1 MPDLEHGTREPL
13 IDYRNYFLIVIL
25 SLTTSAGVKRFLP
38 TTLPRRLR
46 FCRSAISLCR
56 EGVCVFDQSSVF
68 SQSCG
73 GRKVP
78 PFISSGLAPKIA
90 RSNSRLLR
98 DPGCL
103 FKRSAPASRHSMPPP
118 SLHTPF
124 PTCPN

>member
-1 MPDLEHGTREPL
+1 MHDLEHGPREPL

-78 PFISSGLAPKIA
+78 PFISSGLAPKIT

-98 DPGCL
+98 EAGCL
-103 FKRSAPASRHSMPPP
+103 FKRSASASRHRMTQAC
-118 SLHTPF
+118 LHTALHS
-124 PTCPN
+124 CA